1 MNWLEIEQ
9 QLERFWKGETSLAE
23 EKQIKRAFS
32 REDVPDHMRLKLHTG
47 PTPLV
52 EK

>member
-1 MNWLEIEQ
+1 MGAM
-9 QLERFWKGETSLAE
+9 RK
-23 EKQIKRAFS
+23 AFTDAGQ
-32 REDVPDHMRLKLHTG
+32 DVPDHMRLKLHTG